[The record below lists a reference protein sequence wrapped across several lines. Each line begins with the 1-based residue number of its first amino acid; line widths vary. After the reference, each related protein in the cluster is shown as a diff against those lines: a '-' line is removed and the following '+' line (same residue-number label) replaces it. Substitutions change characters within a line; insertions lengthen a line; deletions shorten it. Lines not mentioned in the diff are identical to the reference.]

1 MVVLSFFQIRE
12 VILMAVGFLLKAD
25 VLVGCHPVA
34 IQSLL
39 MVFPSS
45 AHTSAKRSI
54 TLTVSIL
61 TSLTL
66 HLIADSTNLV
76 S

>member
-1 MVVLSFFQIRE
+1 VVVLSLFQIRE

-34 IQSLL
+34 TPFPLQ
-39 MVFPSS
+39 VFPSS

-54 TLTVSIL
+54 TLMVSIL

-66 HLIADSTNLV
+66 HMIADSKNLV